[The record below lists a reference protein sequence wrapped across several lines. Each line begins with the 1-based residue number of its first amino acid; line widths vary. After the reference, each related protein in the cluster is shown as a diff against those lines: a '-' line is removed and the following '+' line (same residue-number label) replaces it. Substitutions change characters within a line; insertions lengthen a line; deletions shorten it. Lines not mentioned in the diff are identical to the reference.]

1 MFETPTRSRTGL
13 FWKVM
18 LGVGFAV
25 GAAAVAA
32 ITFYESEPEEPAK
45 PLTGILHRG
54 DPDYDWYREHLD
66 LKNTRK
72 RMAKNLAGKR
82 MAIFSGVVENNG
94 EKTLDVVEVKLAF
107 FNYDKHVWDTVR
119 TPIRPGRYTPPIDSL
134 SQRGF
139 TLAVQDI
146 PKGWLATHA
155 EMDIHGFRFK

>member
-1 MFETPTRSRTGL
+1 MFETPTGRRTGL
-13 FWKVM
+13 FWKVI

-25 GAAAVAA
+25 GAAAAAA
-32 ITFYESEPEEPAK
+32 IAFYEPQPEEPAK
-45 PLTGILHRG
+45 PLTGILHQG

-66 LKNTRK
+66 LKNQRK
-72 RMAKNLAGKR
+72 QMAKNMAGNR

-107 FNYDKHVWDTVR
+107 FNYDKYVWHTVR
-119 TPIRPGRYTPPIDSL
+119 TPVRPGRYSPPVNSL

-139 TLAVQDI
+139 TLSVQDI
-146 PKGWLATHA
+146 PEGWLAIHA